1 MIALNKTVTKK
12 YAYVKNNVIFDIKSS
27 DNGDSCVVPI
37 TEETVPYVIVDG
49 TRQYFNG
56 YIEDGDTHTDADGF
70 KKTVHSADKTK
81 EESLE
86 YPVYYRNICEEEIA
100 NSIISKYTLTYED
113 FTKDLS
119 KLGVPTW
126 MLVQD
131 PKQTVVEGIQKIDF
145 TLEYYNESK
154 EDSIKKLAL
163 QAASDTTNKY
173 GYKLIEPAEAEELE
187 IQKLVD

>member
-27 DNGDSCVVPI
+27 NNGDSCVVPI
-37 TEETVPYVIVDG
+37 TEETVPYVTVDG

-56 YIEDGDTHTDADGF
+56 YIEDGDTHTDAGGF
-70 KKTVHSADKTK
+70 KKTVHNAEKAK

-119 KLGVPTW
+119 KLGVPTR

-131 PKQTVVEGIQKIDF
+131 PKQTVVEGID
-145 TLEYYNESK
+145 K
-154 EDSIKKLAL
+154 EKSIKKLAL

-173 GYKLIEPAEAEELE
+173 GYKLTKPAEAEELE
-187 IQKLVD
+187 IQKLED

>member
-1 MIALNKTVTKK
+1 MDEI
-12 YAYVKNNVIFDIKSS
+12 NVSRI
-27 DNGDSCVVPI
+27 
-37 TEETVPYVIVDG
+37 
-49 TRQYFNG
+49 
-56 YIEDGDTHTDADGF
+56 
-70 KKTVHSADKTK
+70 HSADKTK